1 MRGRASEV
9 YCAKTGTVTVFRDT
23 RRFTLLTCVMSPH
36 DGMSYVRLSVH
47 KSLTMRINNY
57 QLGTRYNLYEKLQGS
72 NFYFKRTHYHGKSS
86 SNGKANSIVPTSVA
100 ITASAVLSLLLE
112 RDGSRTL
119 ADSGTTESNCKEM
132 NDLVDPPLHTNKL
145 LFLGTG
151 SSTGCPRPLC
161 TMLFPRLVK
170 TELGVHRQV
179 DPDENSLTSLQK
191 YYEPYCS
198 VSRLAVQGDPV
209 QNKNY
214 RNNPSILISHKTS
227 TRTERRNIIIDVGKT
242 FREGAIRWIS
252 HTNDNAAHY
261 DDTIRSIDAI
271 ILTHEHMDSIGGLD
285 DVRGCQIRQN
295 DGTLKPISVY
305 LTQQTLQ
312 ALRRQFHY
320 LVPDV
325 AGLKK
330 DNNQN
335 NEKITTVQ
343 PVNEE
348 STVVK
353 RMVAVLN
360 YELIE
365 QFKPF
370 VAGGMTF
377 TPVPVMH
384 GEDMICMGFA
394 FSIPYTKASKIPTST
409 TVPPSHHSSTNS
421 NEATAIHILYL
432 SDISRLPQETEQF
445 ILTQLPPT
453 NILIIDSLHV
463 EASNAT
469 HVCLREAIAV
479 AKRLQPDKVYLVGMN
494 CDDFLPHEEMNKLLR
509 KKKCE
514 GDSYGLDIELAYDG
528 LVLEF

>member
-1 MRGRASEV
+1 MATMAS
-9 YCAKTGTVTVFRDT
+9 TVA
-23 RRFTLLTCVMSPH
+23 LL
-36 DGMSYVRLSVH
+36 
-47 KSLTMRINNY
+47 
-57 QLGTRYNLYEKLQGS
+57 
-72 NFYFKRTHYHGKSS
+72 
-86 SNGKANSIVPTSVA
+86 
-100 ITASAVLSLLLE
+100 LLLE
-112 RDGSRTL
+112 RGSSRTA
-119 ADSGTTESNCKEM
+119 ADSGTKESNSKEI
-132 NDLVDPPLHTNKL
+132 DDHVDPPLPPTSNKNAGYSNKL

-161 TMLFPRLVK
+161 AMLFPRNGS
-170 TELGVHRQV
+170 TEPQQLQRH
-179 DPDENSLTSLQK
+179 DPDDHYLTSLQK
-191 YYEPYCS
+191 YYEPFCS

-227 TRTERRNIIIDVGKT
+227 THMVRQNIIIDVGKT

-252 HTNDNAAHY
+252 HTNDNAS
-261 DDTIRSIDAI
+261 DFDGTIRSIDAI

-285 DVRGCQIRQN
+285 DVRGFQIRQN
-295 DGTLKPISVY
+295 DGTLKPLPVY
-305 LTQQTLQ
+305 LTQQTLK
-312 ALRRQFHY
+312 ALSRQFHY
-320 LVPDV
+320 LVPDA

-330 DNNQN
+330 RDKQN
-335 NEKITTVQ
+335 KEKSSAVQ
-343 PVNEE
+343 PVKEE
-348 STVVK
+348 STGVK

-394 FSIPYTKASKIPTST
+394 FSIPYTKSSKIPSST
-409 TVPPSHHSSTNS
+409 TVPPSHHQTTNP
-421 NEATAIHILYL
+421 NEAAAIHILYL

-453 NILIIDSLHV
+453 DMLIIDSLHV
-463 EASNAT
+463 EAPNAT
-469 HVCLREAIAV
+469 HICMREAIAL
-479 AKRLQPDKVYLVGMN
+479 AMRLQPNKVYLVGMN
-494 CDDFLPHEEMNKLLR
+494 CDDFLPHEEMNKLLM
-509 KKKCE
+509 KKKRDGE
-514 GDSYGLDIELAYDG
+514 IYGLDIELAYDG

>member
-1 MRGRASEV
+1 MAATAS
-9 YCAKTGTVTVFRDT
+9 
-23 RRFTLLTCVMSPH
+23 
-36 DGMSYVRLSVH
+36 
-47 KSLTMRINNY
+47 
-57 QLGTRYNLYEKLQGS
+57 
-72 NFYFKRTHYHGKSS
+72 
-86 SNGKANSIVPTSVA
+86 SVA
-100 ITASAVLSLLLE
+100 LLLLLA
-112 RDGSRTL
+112 RGGSRTS
-119 ADSGTTESNCKEM
+119 ADNGTNESNSKKI
-132 NDLVDPPLHTNKL
+132 NDHVDPPLLSTNKTTVRYSNKL

-161 TMLFPRLVK
+161 AMLFPRNGT
-170 TELGVHRQV
+170 TEPVHRHEDPQLQRH
-179 DPDENSLTSLQK
+179 DPDDHSLTSLQK
-191 YYEPYCS
+191 YYEPFCS

-227 TRTERRNIIIDVGKT
+227 THTVRQNIIIDVGKT
-242 FREGAIRWIS
+242 FREGAIRWIT
-252 HTNDNAAHY
+252 HTNDNAS
-261 DDTIRSIDAI
+261 DFDGTIRSIDAI

-285 DVRGCQIRQN
+285 DVRGFQIRQN
-295 DGTLKPISVY
+295 DGTLKPLSVY
-305 LTQQTLQ
+305 LTQQTLK

-325 AGLKK
+325 AGLKERK
-330 DNNQN
+330 EGNSQN
-335 NEKITTVQ
+335 KGKSSTVQ
-343 PVNEE
+343 PVNET

-394 FSIPYTKASKIPTST
+394 FSIPYTKSSKIPSST
-409 TVPPSHHSSTNS
+409 TVPPSHHQTTNP
-421 NEATAIHILYL
+421 NEAAAIHILYL

-445 ILTQLPPT
+445 ILSQLPPT
-453 NILIIDSLHV
+453 DILIIDSLHV
-463 EASNAT
+463 EALNAT
-469 HVCLREAIAV
+469 HVCMREAITL
-479 AKRLQPDKVYLVGMN
+479 AKRLQPNKVYLVGMN
-494 CDDFLPHEEMNKLLR
+494 CDDFLPHEEMNKLLM
-509 KKKCE
+509 KKKRDE
-514 GDSYGLDIELAYDG
+514 EIYGLDIELAYDG